1 LGAGMRIYDQNLNGA
16 GAAQTGAANEVQR
29 TDREGGARAHGATSD
44 RDRVELSSSLA
55 SLSRT
60 LEAHHADR
68 AARVQE
74 LAAQYQRGEY
84 RPDSAATSR
93 AMVGEALGAAAG

>member
-1 LGAGMRIYDQNLNGA
+1 MRIYDQNLNGA
-16 GAAQTGAANEVQR
+16 GAAQTGGAQEIQR
-29 TDREGGARAHGATSD
+29 NDRESGARAHGTASD

-60 LEAHHADR
+60 LEAHHSDR

-84 RPDSAATSR
+84 RTDSAATGR
-93 AMVGEALGAAAG
+93 AMVGEALGAAVG

>member
-1 LGAGMRIYDQNLNGA
+1 MRVYDQNLNGA
-16 GAAQTGAANEVQR
+16 SAAQTGGAHEVQR
-29 TDREGGARAHGATSD
+29 PDRENGARAHGTASD

-60 LEAHHADR
+60 LESHHTDR
-68 AARVQE
+68 ASRVQE

-84 RPDSAATSR
+84 RADSAATGR
-93 AMVGEALGAAAG
+93 AMIAEALGAAVG

>member
-1 LGAGMRIYDQNLNGA
+1 MRIYDQNPS
-16 GAAQTGAANEVQR
+16 GAAATQTGGAPEVQR
-29 TDREGGARAHGATSD
+29 TGREGSSRTHGTAGD
-44 RDRVELSSSLA
+44 RDRVELSSSLT

-60 LEAHHADR
+60 LEAHHSDR

-84 RPDSAATSR
+84 RSDSAATGR
-93 AMVGEALGAAAG
+93 AMVGEALGRAVG